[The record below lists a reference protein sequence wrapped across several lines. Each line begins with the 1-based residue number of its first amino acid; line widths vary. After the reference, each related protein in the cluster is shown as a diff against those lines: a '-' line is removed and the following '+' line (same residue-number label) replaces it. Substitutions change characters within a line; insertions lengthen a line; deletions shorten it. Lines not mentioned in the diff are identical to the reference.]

1 MGMSSF
7 KNLQQQQDEFFGG
20 RGSEPLEK
28 IHRSIDQQQGIFR
41 LFADVAELFIPQSV
55 NTIFKMIGSDDDVV
69 KPRPPSPFDDHFSL
83 PGGRG

>member
-1 MGMSSF
+1 MSSF
-7 KNLQQQQDEFFGG
+7 KNLQHQQDEFFGG

-28 IHRSIDQQQGIFR
+28 IHQSIDQQQGIFR

-55 NTIFKMIGSDDDVV
+55 NTIFRMIGSGEDVV
-69 KPRPPSPFDDHFSL
+69 KPHPPLPFDDHFNL